1 VSGIRDKFSLAA
13 LVLANLVPL
22 AGVLWLGWDAGVVV
36 LLYWAE
42 NLVVGAYTVLKLA
55 LVQVERPAQNFEKLI
70 NIPFF
75 CIHFGGF
82 TAVHG
87 VLLMSFFGLGDGMR
101 DLLPGHTWPGP
112 LVFLQMLVSVVAE
125 LWSVRPPGMEWPLL
139 ALVVSHGV
147 SFVQNFLLG
156 REYAQ
161 LTVRKVMTQP
171 YGRIVM
177 LHVAIIAGGVFVLKL
192 GSPLPLLIILVGF
205 KIGLDLWLHRRSHA
219 LAPGDS
225 MPARAAGSAST
236 VDDETV

>member
-1 VSGIRDKFSLAA
+1 VSGLRDKLSLAA

-22 AGVLWLGWDAGVVV
+22 AGVLWLGWDTRFVV

-55 LVQVERPAQNFEKLI
+55 LVQMERPAQHLQKLF

-87 VLLMSFFGLGDGMR
+87 VLLMSFFGLGDGMEG
-101 DLLPGHTWPGP
+101 LMPEHTWLGP
-112 LVFLQMLVSVVAE
+112 LVFVQMLVAVVTK
-125 LWSVRPPGMEWPLL
+125 LWGLRPPGMEWPLL

-147 SFVQNFLLG
+147 SFMQNFLFG
-156 REYAQ
+156 REYAT
-161 LTVRKVMTQP
+161 LTLNKVMSQP
-171 YGRIVM
+171 YGRIVV
-177 LHVAIIAGGVFVLKL
+177 LHAAIIAGGIFVLKL

-205 KIGLDLWLHRRSHA
+205 KIGLDLWLHRRSHRTE
-219 LAPGDS
+219 PGRAGARPRR
-225 MPARAAGSAST
+225 MPGIDRSA
-236 VDDETV
+236 